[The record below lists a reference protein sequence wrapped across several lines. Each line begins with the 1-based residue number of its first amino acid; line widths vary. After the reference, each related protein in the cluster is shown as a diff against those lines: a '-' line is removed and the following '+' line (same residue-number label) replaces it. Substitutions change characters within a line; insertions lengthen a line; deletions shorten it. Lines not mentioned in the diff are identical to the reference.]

1 MRGRPRS
8 PLIVMQQKTRVKKR
22 LRTWGS
28 KATAALLL
36 FVFATIFLRGNWL
49 VALFV
54 TGGGIW
60 IWGFFA
66 ARRAWHARAAVLRDV
81 DVMDDGQFIAYAAE
95 LLKAQ
100 GYTVHKANHSSDW
113 HADLLLTRGKTHLLC
128 RLHHQTSRVE
138 RNAIVGA
145 LAAMHA
151 LGCSR
156 TIVIANQPFT
166 RAARSFARQNDCVL
180 IDREGLANLVLQH
193 RQGHRVLA
201 FPREEAAGIRRRK

>member
-1 MRGRPRS
+1 MKGRPRS
-8 PLIVMQQKTRVKKR
+8 PVVVTQQKTRVKKS
-22 LRTWGS
+22 LRALGIRV
-28 KATAALLL
+28 TAALLL

-60 IWGFFA
+60 LWSVLA
-66 ARRAWHARAAVLRDV
+66 ARRKWHARAAVLHDV
-81 DVMDDGQFIAYAAE
+81 DAMDDGQFVAYAAE
-95 LLKAQ
+95 LLKVQ
-100 GYTVHKANHSSDW
+100 GYTVHKATRSADW

-128 RLHHQTSRVE
+128 RLHHQAGRVD
-138 RNAIVGA
+138 RKTVVGA

-151 LGCSR
+151 HGCTR
-156 TIVIANQPFT
+156 AMVVANQPFT
-166 RAARSFARQNDCVL
+166 RAARYFARQNDCVL
-180 IDREGLANLVLQH
+180 IDREGLANLVLQY